1 MAKSLKDQIL
11 GIVDVAVEP
20 VTVPEWGG
28 MTVRVRGL
36 TGQERDAFE
45 DSMTKVKS
53 NGKGVSINS
62 TNFRARFLVLAIVD
76 EEGNRVFTDA
86 EAPILG
92 TKSAAAI
99 NRLYDVAARL
109 SGMSAADEA
118 ELTAAFPSGQSGAAT
133 SA

>member
-1 MAKSLKDQIL
+1 MGKSIKEQIL
-11 GIVDVAVEP
+11 GFVDAQHEDVV
-20 VTVPEWGG
+20 VPEWGD

-45 DSMTKVKS
+45 DSMTKVKA

-62 TNFRARFLVLAIVD
+62 ANFRARFLVLAIVD
-76 EEGNRVFTDA
+76 DEGNRVFTDG
-86 EAPILG
+86 EAPFLG

-109 SGMSAADEA
+109 SGMSEADEA
-118 ELTAAFPSGQSGAAT
+118 ELTAAFTNGQSDAAT